1 MLQNPSM
8 NRLSIVRI
16 ALFMLGI
23 AAAHGDVVLYSASF
37 GGAVSASLN
46 GQAAETSGATLTQH
60 AQYGTNASATWA
72 AASAFKADGLFAESG
87 AFNSTANRTSATLAF
102 TPQNGNVY
110 HLTVTTSFT
119 QLANPTVAAFHAMG
133 FFETSGFTGNI
144 NSATGAGVWALTR
157 PGDAGAD
164 DQTAHYNL
172 TGGAGSRNAVPTTV
186 EDNTAPSTLR
196 ITLDTTGGSG
206 NWSAAYHVGNGSGG
220 FTQLASV
227 ADLDAV
233 MIGSVGIAVYNAD
246 GTARFQS
253 FELRVVGGESDNTPP
268 LISQLSPTDNASKV
282 SIAAH
287 IVATFDDDLITGSG
301 NIVIK
306 DLRDGSTTR
315 TISVTDSSQ
324 VTLSGKVLTIIP
336 ATPLAAGR
344 SYAVQIAPGAVK
356 NSSDLPF
363 AGIPQTDDT
372 TWNFV
377 TPANPLRIMPMGD
390 SITVGYTNAD
400 WSGGAFEFGYRSGL
414 YTLLSNAGYDF
425 RFVGS
430 STEPRTFRDPRTTD
444 PAWPPTLNLETLG
457 QAANNGYAGKDAT
470 FLNGGISSM
479 LASED
484 PDIILLKIGTNG
496 YATSDRTALQTLV
509 NTITTTKPACHLII
523 AQIMP
528 RYTYVQEV
536 VNYNTWIRDTLVPAQ
551 QALGRKVTV
560 VDQYAPF
567 LTNPANLNSIDQ
579 SLFSNAIN
587 HPSNPGYD
595 KMAQVWFDAIDAIGI
610 GPGSYSHWIRGFAGV
625 GGQTGL
631 NDDPDGDGLEN
642 GIENLFGTAP
652 NSVSPGISVGSV
664 NPAQS
669 SFTFNHPQGVL
680 AGDLTAAYQ
689 WSKDMHTF
697 HGNLASDSSGT
708 TVGFTIQAN
717 TPVPG
722 TTTVTATVTGTP
734 SDRLF
739 LRTKVMGN

>member
-8 NRLSIVRI
+8 KRLSIVRI

-23 AAAHGDVVLYSASF
+23 AATHGDVVLYSASF

-46 GQAAETSGATLTQH
+46 GQAAETSGATLAQH
-60 AQYGTNASATWA
+60 AQYGTNASATWS
-72 AASAFKADGLFAESG
+72 AASAFKADGSFAESG
-87 AFNSTANRTSATLAF
+87 AYNSAANRTSATLAF
-102 TPQNGNVY
+102 NPQDGNIY
-110 HLTVTTSFT
+110 HLTVTTNFT
-119 QLANPTVAAFHAMG
+119 QLANPAEAAFHAMG
-133 FFETSGFTGNI
+133 FFETSGFSGNI
-144 NSATGAGVWALTR
+144 NSATGADVWALTR
-157 PGDAGAD
+157 PGDAGSD
-164 DQTAHYNL
+164 DQTAHYNV
-172 TGGAGSRNAVPTTV
+172 TGGAGSRNAIPTTA

-206 NWSAAYHVGNGSGG
+206 NWSATYYVGNGSGG

-227 ADLDAV
+227 ADLNAV
-233 MIGSVGIAVYNAD
+233 TIGSVGIAVYNAD

-253 FELRVVGGESDNTPP
+253 FELRVAGGDLTAP
-268 LISQLSPTDNASKV
+268 LITRKSPPDNATRV
-282 SIAAH
+282 SIATQ
-287 IVATFDDDLITGSG
+287 IVATFDDNLVPGSG

-306 DLRDGSTTR
+306 DLLDGSTTR

-324 VTLSGKVLTIIP
+324 VTLSANLLTIVP

-344 SYAVQIAPGAVK
+344 AYAVQMAPGAVK

-372 TWNFV
+372 TWNFA

-414 YTLLSNAGYDF
+414 YSLLSNAGYDF
-425 RFVGS
+425 RFIGS

-479 LASED
+479 LASQD

-496 YATSDRTALQTLV
+496 YAASDRTALQTLV
-509 NTITTTKPACHLII
+509 NTITTAKPACRLII

-567 LTNPANLNSIDQ
+567 LTNPSNLNSIDQ

-595 KMAQVWFDAIDAIGI
+595 KMAQVWFDAIEALGM
-610 GPGSYSHWIRGFAGV
+610 GPGSYSHWIRGFPSV
-625 GGQTGL
+625 GAQTGL
-631 NDDPDGDGLEN
+631 HDDPDGDGLEN
-642 GIENLFGTAP
+642 GIENFFGTAP
-652 NSVSPGISVGSV
+652 NAVSAGIAVGST
-664 NPAQS
+664 NHALGT
-669 SFTFNHPQGVL
+669 FTFNHPQGVPAEDL
-680 AGDLTAAYQ
+680 AVAYE
-689 WSKDMHTF
+689 WSKDLQTF
-697 HGNLASDSSGT
+697 RGNLATDAAGT
-708 TVGFTIQAN
+708 TVGFTIQTN
-717 TPVPG
+717 TPGQG
-722 TTTVTATVTGTP
+722 TTTVTATVTGAP
-734 SDRLF
+734 SERLF
-739 LRTKVMGN
+739 LRAKVMEN

>member
-1 MLQNPSM
+1 M
-8 NRLSIVRI
+8 NSLS
-16 ALFMLGI
+16 LLGI
-23 AAAHGDVVLYSASF
+23 AMCMLGVSATHADVVLYSASF
-37 GGAVSASLN
+37 GGAANANLN
-46 GQAAETSGATLTQH
+46 GQDVDTSGATIPQH
-60 AQYGTNASATWA
+60 AQYGTQSTATWS
-72 AASAFKADGLFAESG
+72 AASAFKADGSFAESG
-87 AFNSTANRTSATLAF
+87 AYNSTANRTSATLAF
-102 TPQNGNVY
+102 TPQIGNVY

-119 QLANPTVAAFHAMG
+119 QLPDPAVAAFHAMG

-144 NSATGAGVWALTR
+144 NSATGADVWALTR

-164 DQTAHYNL
+164 DQTAHYNV
-172 TGGAGSRNAVPTTV
+172 TGGAGSRNAIPTTV

-206 NWSAAYHVGNGSGG
+206 NWSATYHVVNGSGE

-227 ADLDAV
+227 ADLNAV
-233 MIGSVGIAVYNAD
+233 TIGSVGIAVYNAD

-253 FELRVVGGESDNTPP
+253 FELRVEGVENDPTPP
-268 LISQLSPTDNASKV
+268 LISQKSPADNAPKV

-287 IVATFDDDLITGSG
+287 IVANFDDDLITGSG

-306 DLRDGSTTR
+306 DLLDGSTTR

-344 SYAVQIAPGAVK
+344 AYAVQIAPGAVK
-356 NSSDLPF
+356 NTSALPF
-363 AGIPQTDDT
+363 AGIPQTDET

-425 RFVGS
+425 RFIGN

-457 QAANNGYAGKDAT
+457 QAANNGYAGEDAA
-470 FLNGGISSM
+470 FLNGGISSW
-479 LASED
+479 LANQD

-496 YATSDRTALQTLV
+496 YAQSDRTALQTLV
-509 NTITTTKPACHLII
+509 NTITTTEPACHLII

-551 QALGRKVTV
+551 QALGRKVSV
-560 VDQYAPF
+560 VNQYAPF
-567 LTNPANLNSIDQ
+567 LTDPAVLTSIDQ
-579 SLFSNAIN
+579 TLFSNAIN

-595 KMAQVWFDAIDAIGI
+595 KMAQVWFDAIGAIGI
-610 GPGSYSHWIRGFAGV
+610 GPGSFVHWIRGFSGIGA
-625 GGQTGL
+625 QTGL
-631 NDDPDGDGLEN
+631 QDDPDGDGLEN
-642 GIENLFGTAP
+642 GIENFFGTAP
-652 NSVSPGISVGSV
+652 NAASAGIVVGSV
-664 NPAQS
+664 NPTQG
-669 SFTFNHPQGVL
+669 SFTFTHPQGVL
-680 AGDLTAAYQ
+680 AGDLAASYQ
-689 WSKDMHTF
+689 WSKDMQTF
-697 HGNLASDSSGT
+697 HNDLTTDAAGT
-708 TVGFTIQAN
+708 TVGFTVQAN

-722 TTTVTATVTGTP
+722 TTTVTATVTGTA

-739 LRTKVMGN
+739 LRAKVAGN